1 MSGPTTGPHREPGA
15 DMRTRTTIAGS
26 AVALVGALGIT
37 AGLGLPGAAADHP
50 APAAPVT
57 APAPATIGP
66 AAVSSGAART
76 ATPAV
81 ATSHITTLPAHRA
94 TRTTTTTTTTTTT
107 AGLPCGLTDG
117 ACVSISRKRAWL
129 VRDGRVVLSAPITT
143 GRPGERTSP
152 GTFHVTWKDADHR
165 SSEFDDAPMPWSV
178 FFDGGIAFHTGS
190 LSRQSAGCVHLSDSA
205 ARTFFRT
212 LHVGDTVI
220 VQR

>member
-1 MSGPTTGPHREPGA
+1 
-15 DMRTRTTIAGS
+15 MRTRTTIAGS

-37 AGLGLPGAAADHP
+37 AGLGLPGSAADHP
-50 APAAPVT
+50 AGAVVPPPAAPT
-57 APAPATIGP
+57 ALVP
-66 AAVSSGAART
+66 AAVSTGSAATAAT
-76 ATPAV
+76 ATPAL
-81 ATSHITTLPAHRA
+81 ATAHVTTVPAATHRA
-94 TRTTTTTTTTTTT
+94 ATTT
-107 AGLPCGLTDG
+107 ASPDLPCGLTDG
-117 ACVSISRKRAWL
+117 ACVSLSRERAWL
-129 VRDGRVVLSAPITT
+129 VRDGQVVLSAPVMT

>member
-1 MSGPTTGPHREPGA
+1 
-15 DMRTRTTIAGS
+15 MRTRTTIAGS
-26 AVALVGALGIT
+26 AVALVGALGIA

-57 APAPATIGP
+57 APAPATIVP

-81 ATSHITTLPAHRA
+81 ATSHVTTLPAHRTTA
-94 TRTTTTTTTTTTT
+94 TATPAATST

>member
-1 MSGPTTGPHREPGA
+1 
-15 DMRTRTTIAGS
+15 MRTRTTIAGS

-37 AGLGLPGAAADHP
+37 AGLGLPGAAGSAADHP
-50 APAAPVT
+50 AAVT
-57 APAPATIGP
+57 VPAPLAAASAPSSILP
-66 AAVSSGAART
+66 AAVATGSTAT

-81 ATSHITTLPAHRA
+81 ATSHV
-94 TRTTTTTTTTTTT
+94 TT
-107 AGLPCGLTDG
+107 AAVPTHPAAATTSSALPCGLTDG
-117 ACVSISRKRAWL
+117 ACVSLSRKRAWL
-129 VRDGRVVLSAPITT
+129 MRGGHVVLSAPIMT

-165 SSEFDDAPMPWSV
+165 SSEFHDAPMPWSV

-220 VQR
+220 VQH

>member
-1 MSGPTTGPHREPGA
+1 
-15 DMRTRTTIAGS
+15 MRTRTTIAGS

-37 AGLGLPGAAADHP
+37 AGLGLPGAAG
-50 APAAPVT
+50 PAADRPLPAAVPVA
-57 APAPATIGP
+57 APAPASVVP
-66 AAVSSGAART
+66 AAVSTGGATAART

-81 ATSHITTLPAHRA
+81 ATSHVTTLPPAH
-94 TRTTTTTTTTTTT
+94 RTTTTTS
-107 AGLPCGLTDG
+107 AGLPCGLTNG
-117 ACVSISRKRAWL
+117 ACVSVSRKRAWL

-165 SSEFDDAPMPWSV
+165 SSEFNDAPMPWSV

>member
-1 MSGPTTGPHREPGA
+1 
-15 DMRTRTTIAGS
+15 MRVRTTIAGS

-37 AGLGLPGAAADHP
+37 TGLGLSGAAGSTGTEAPAAAATPVALPAP
-50 APAAPVT
+50 APAAV
-57 APAPATIGP
+57 APARTVAP
-66 AAVSSGAART
+66 AAVSAVT
-76 ATPAV
+76 AHV
-81 ATSHITTLPAHRA
+81 TTRP
-94 TRTTTTTTTTTTT
+94 TTTT
-107 AGLPCGLTDG
+107 ATRTASSSNTDGLPCGLTDG
-117 ACVSISRKRAWL
+117 ACVSISKKRAWL
-129 VRDGRVVLSAPITT
+129 VRDGHVVLSAPITT
-143 GRPGERTSP
+143 GRPGERTTP

-212 LHVGDTVI
+212 LHVGDTVV

>member
-1 MSGPTTGPHREPGA
+1 
-15 DMRTRTTIAGS
+15 MRTRTTIAGS
-26 AVALVGALGIT
+26 AVALVGALGIS
-37 AGLGLPGAAADHP
+37 AGLGLPGAAADRP
-50 APAAPVT
+50 APPAPVT
-57 APAPATIGP
+57 APAPATIVP
-66 AAVSSGAART
+66 AAVSSGAATT

-81 ATSHITTLPAHRA
+81 ATSHVTTRPAP
-94 TRTTTTTTTTTTT
+94 RTTASTTT

-129 VRDGRVVLSAPITT
+129 VRDGRVVLSAPVTT

-212 LHVGDTVI
+212 LHVGDTVV

>member
-1 MSGPTTGPHREPGA
+1 
-15 DMRTRTTIAGS
+15 MRTRTTIAGS

-37 AGLGLPGAAADHP
+37 AGLGLPGTAADHALPATVSGP
-50 APAAPVT
+50 APVA
-57 APAPATIGP
+57 APAPASIVP
-66 AAVSSGAART
+66 AAVSTGSAAR

-81 ATSHITTLPAHRA
+81 ATSHVTTRPAH
-94 TRTTTTTTTTTTT
+94 RTTTTTTG
-107 AGLPCGLTDG
+107 AGLPCGLADG
-117 ACVSISRKRAWL
+117 ACVSISRRRAWL
-129 VRDGRVVLSAPITT
+129 VRDGHVVLSAPITT
-143 GRPGERTSP
+143 GRPGERTSA

-165 SSEFDDAPMPWSV
+165 SSEFNDAPMPWSV

>member
-1 MSGPTTGPHREPGA
+1 VS
-15 DMRTRTTIAGS
+15 TR
-26 AVALVGALGIT
+26 
-37 AGLGLPGAAADHP
+37 AA
-50 APAAPVT
+50 T
-57 APAPATIGP
+57 
-66 AAVSSGAART
+66 T

-81 ATSHITTLPAHRA
+81 ATSHVTTMPTTTHRA
-94 TRTTTTTTTTTTT
+94 PTTS
-107 AGLPCGLTDG
+107 AASSPPCGLTDG
-117 ACVSISRKRAWL
+117 ACVSLSRKRAWL
-129 VRDGRVVLSAPITT
+129 VRDGHVVLSAPITT

-190 LSRQSAGCVHLSDSA
+190 LSRRSAGCVHLSDSA

-212 LHVGDTVI
+212 LHLGDTVV

>member
-1 MSGPTTGPHREPGA
+1 
-15 DMRTRTTIAGS
+15 MRTRTTIAGS

-50 APAAPVT
+50 AHVVAPPPAAPT
-57 APAPATIGP
+57 ALVP
-66 AAVSSGAART
+66 AAVSTGSATTAAT
-76 ATPAV
+76 ASPAL
-81 ATSHITTLPAHRA
+81 ATAHVTTVPSTTHRA
-94 TRTTTTTTTTTTT
+94 AAATTSSD
-107 AGLPCGLTDG
+107 LPCGLTDG
-117 ACVSISRKRAWL
+117 ACVSLSRKRAWL
-129 VRDGRVVLSAPITT
+129 VRDGHVVLSAPVMT

>member
-1 MSGPTTGPHREPGA
+1 
-15 DMRTRTTIAGS
+15 MRTRTTIAGS

-37 AGLGLPGAAADHP
+37 AGLGLPGAAADRP
-50 APAAPVT
+50 APATVVT
-57 APAPATIGP
+57 TVPAPATIVP
-66 AAVSSGAART
+66 AAVSSGAARAAT
-76 ATPAV
+76 PATPAV
-81 ATSHITTLPAHRA
+81 ATSHVTTLPAPAH
-94 TRTTTTTTTTTTT
+94 RTTTATTTAS

>member
-1 MSGPTTGPHREPGA
+1 
-15 DMRTRTTIAGS
+15 MRTRTTIAGS

-37 AGLGLPGAAADHP
+37 AGLGLPGAAADHAAP
-50 APAAPVT
+50 APVSGPAPIA
-57 APAPATIGP
+57 APAPASIVP
-66 AAVSSGAART
+66 AAVSTAPAAR

-81 ATSHITTLPAHRA
+81 ATSHVTTLPAPAH
-94 TRTTTTTTTTTTT
+94 RTTTTTTS

-129 VRDGRVVLSAPITT
+129 VRDGQVVLSAPITT

-165 SSEFDDAPMPWSV
+165 SSEFNDAPMPWSV

>member
-1 MSGPTTGPHREPGA
+1 
-15 DMRTRTTIAGS
+15 MRTRTTIAGS

-37 AGLGLPGAAADHP
+37 AGLGLPGAAADHAVPAAGGP
-50 APAAPVT
+50 APVAA
-57 APAPATIGP
+57 APAPASVVP
-66 AAVSSGAART
+66 AAVSTGSAAR

-81 ATSHITTLPAHRA
+81 ATSHVTTLPAPAH
-94 TRTTTTTTTTTTT
+94 RTTTTG

-129 VRDGRVVLSAPITT
+129 VRDGHVVLSAPITT